1 MIILIGGSSHVGKTY
16 VAQKLMERLKIPY
29 TSLDHLKMGFIRTG
43 QTGLTVEDDYEMR
56 YFLWP
61 FAAEMV
67 KTAVEN
73 KQNMIL
79 EGCYIPGEWRESFMK
94 EEDPEFYLKE
104 ITCVF
109 IVMSEAY
116 IRGNFSSIVDYANII
131 EKRLEDDPDME
142 RLIRCSR
149 NFKADCEKYN
159 INCIEIDTEYDIEG
173 IADEISRIACEA
185 GQTGIQFEK

>member
-1 MIILIGGSSHVGKTY
+1 MVILIGGSSHVGKTY

-43 QTGLTVEDDYEMR
+43 KTELTVEDDYEMR

-61 FAAEMV
+61 FAAEMA
-67 KTAVEN
+67 KTAIEN
-73 KQNMIL
+73 GQSMIL

-94 EEDPEFYLKE
+94 EEKPEQYLSD

-109 IVMSEAY
+109 IVMSEEY
-116 IRGNFSSIVDYANII
+116 IRKNYSSIVKYANVI
-131 EKRLEDDPDME
+131 EQRMDDETDME

-149 NFKADCEKYN
+149 SFAADCDKYD
-159 INCIEIDTEYDIEG
+159 INCIEIKDEFDIER
-173 IADEISRIACEA
+173 IADEICRLA
-185 GQTGIQFEK
+185 GAAV